1 MNLKDKKNPALRSSV
16 IDGTIPAEK
25 FITLTAEEMASE
37 ELKAERTA
45 LQMQNLFNAKGA
57 EAQEAETDAFECGK
71 CKQRKCR
78 YYQKQTRSADEPMT
92 TFVTC
97 TNCNN
102 KVSRDGLPRMSIWVL
117 MPSFVLPLFPRSFS
131 GNSVEQEH
139 YY

>member
-1 MNLKDKKNPALRSSV
+1 
-16 IDGTIPAEK
+16 
-25 FITLTAEEMASE
+25 MASE

-102 KVSRDGLPRMSIWVL
+102 KVGWQTALTIRKAEL
-117 MPSFVLPLFPRSFS
+117 
-131 GNSVEQEH
+131 
-139 YY
+139 